1 MSIRFFC
8 NTKGHNRIQNKRMST
23 FQELGLN
30 EDLIAAIND
39 LGFENPSDVQAK
51 AIPILLEEDTD
62 LVALAQ
68 TGTGK
73 TAAFGFP
80 MLQKIN
86 VDSRTTQGL
95 ILSPT
100 RELCLQITNEIKL
113 YGKYCKGLNVVAIYG
128 GASIQDQAR
137 AVKRGAQ
144 IIVATPG
151 RMKDMISR
159 NMVDISKIEYSV
171 LDEADEM
178 LNMGFYEDIT
188 DILSHTPDDKNTWL
202 FSATMPKEVSNIARK
217 FMDSPIEITVG
228 NKNESTSQVSHEY
241 YLVNARDRYQ
251 ALKRLSDANP
261 DIFSVIFCRTKRDTQ
276 KVAENLIEDGYS
288 AGALHGDLSQNQ
300 RDMVMKSFRNKQIQ
314 MLVAT
319 DVAARGIDV
328 DDITHV
334 INYQLPDEP
343 EIYTHRSGRTGRAG
357 KTGISMVIVSK
368 SEVRKIKSIERII
381 KKEFEKKEIPDG
393 MEICEVQLMSLANK
407 IHNTEVNHEIDKYLT
422 SINDLFEDTDKDELI
437 KKFFSVEFT
446 RFFDYYQKT
455 KNLNAP
461 SSSRDSEGDSGGRG
475 YGGSKNESRYFINVG
490 RKDGYD
496 WMKLKDFLKEVLE
509 LGRDDV
515 FKVDVKE
522 SFSFFNTEKEVQE
535 KVLAFFTDFKH
546 DGRFVNVEVSE
557 DRGGDGRS
565 RGGRSSGG
573 GRRDSGR
580 SGGGRRDGGRSSGGG
595 DRRRND
601 DKRSSGRRS
610 DSDSGNRSDR
620 RSSDRRSSEGSGRRS
635 DSGNRGDRRSSDS
648 SGNRSDRQ
656 SSGGDSRAPR
666 RSESSSGSDRP
677 RRSRRRD

>member
-1 MSIRFFC
+1 M
-8 NTKGHNRIQNKRMST
+8 NT
-23 FQELGLN
+23 FQDLGLN
-30 EDLIAAIND
+30 EDLLHAITD
-39 LGFENPSDVQAK
+39 LGFVKPSEVQEK
-51 AIPILLEEDTD
+51 AIPILLENESD

-80 MLQKIN
+80 MLQKIDVN
-86 VDSRTTQGL
+86 SRTTQGL

-100 RELCLQITNEIKL
+100 RELCLQITNEMKQ

-128 GASIQDQAR
+128 GSSITDQAR
-137 AVKRGAQ
+137 QVKKGAQ

-159 NMVDISKIEYSV
+159 RLVDISKIEYSV

-188 DILSHTPDDKNTWL
+188 DILSHTPEEKNTWL
-202 FSATMPKEVSNIARK
+202 FSATMPREVATIAK
-217 FMDSPIEITVG
+217 NFMFEPLEITVG
-228 NKNESTSQVSHEY
+228 NKNESTSTVSHEY
-241 YLVNARDRYQ
+241 FLVNSRDRYR
-251 ALKRLSDANP
+251 ALKRLADANP

-300 RDMVMKSFRNKQIQ
+300 RDLVMKSFRNKQIQ

-334 INYQLPDEP
+334 INYQLPDEI
-343 EIYTHRSGRTGRAG
+343 ETYTHRSGRTGRAG
-357 KTGISMVIVSK
+357 KTGVSMVIVSK

-381 KKEFEKKEIPDG
+381 NKKFEKKDIPDG

-407 IHNTEVNHEIDKYLT
+407 IHNTEVNHEIDKYLS
-422 SINDLFEDTDKDELI
+422 SINELFEDTSKDELI

-446 RFFDYYQKT
+446 RFFNYYQKS
-455 KNLNAP
+455 KDLNVEAQH
-461 SSSRDSEGDSGGRG
+461 SSERD
-475 YGGSKNESRYFINVG
+475 GGSRKGANDTRYFINVG

-522 SFSFFNTEKEVQE
+522 SFSFFNTEKSMQE

-557 DRGGDGRS
+557 NR
-565 RGGRSSGG
+565 GG
-573 GRRDSGR
+573 GRGRDRGRR
-580 SGGGRRDGGRSSGGG
+580 SGGRRRDGGG

-601 DKRSSGRRS
+601 KP
-610 DSDSGNRSDR
+610 
-620 RSSDRRSSEGSGRRS
+620 
-635 DSGNRGDRRSSDS
+635 RGDRRSSSSRSDS
-648 SGNRSDRQ
+648 GGRSDRRFGDSGNRSARR
-656 SSGGDSRAPR
+656 GGENASNNR
-666 RSESSSGSDRP
+666 RSDSDRSRSRGSGSNGRSNSSSSRP
-677 RRSRRRD
+677 RRSRR